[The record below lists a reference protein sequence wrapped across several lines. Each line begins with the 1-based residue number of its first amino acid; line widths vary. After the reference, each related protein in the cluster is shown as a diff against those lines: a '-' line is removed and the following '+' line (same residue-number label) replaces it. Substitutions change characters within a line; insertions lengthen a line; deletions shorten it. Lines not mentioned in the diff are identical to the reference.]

1 MRGQWL
7 SLRRSSCRC
16 QALSRRWRC
25 KTRYEATSANSERAR
40 PKVRVGCRSTPLQR
54 KTCRP
59 CANRSRRLVRL
70 PRFDLAFVARRA
82 AGRGIDTKHG
92 IAEGRQRRRRP
103 PAPVTKAG
111 PAAPASRSRIA
122 AHHGSYIDFGC
133 EGSSSTGFKW
143 HTQKKPSQS
152 HRRGW
157 VRETVATSRPG
168 VVDGQSSESNAN
180 VADFWPYHVGFVCI
194 RGRRLVGSQ
203 ARHVTTR
210 VLITSAY
217 IHKR

>member
-122 AHHGSYIDFGC
+122 AHHGSYIDFAARDRVRRALSGTRKRSHPSRTAGDGFVKPSRRPDQ
-133 EGSSSTGFKW
+133 GSSMDNQVNLMPMWLTFGRTTLALCVS
-143 HTQKKPSQS
+143 
-152 HRRGW
+152 
-157 VRETVATSRPG
+157 A
-168 VVDGQSSESNAN
+168 A
-180 VADFWPYHVGFVCI
+180 AD
-194 RGRRLVGSQ
+194 
-203 ARHVTTR
+203 
-210 VLITSAY
+210 
-217 IHKR
+217 